1 MIMPSYYRED
11 FQDSPKLKL
20 SLEEEE
26 VGTFAI
32 QITSNSEGVYT
43 I

>member
-20 SLEEEE
+20 SLEEE

-32 QITSNSEGVYT
+32 QITFNSEGVYT